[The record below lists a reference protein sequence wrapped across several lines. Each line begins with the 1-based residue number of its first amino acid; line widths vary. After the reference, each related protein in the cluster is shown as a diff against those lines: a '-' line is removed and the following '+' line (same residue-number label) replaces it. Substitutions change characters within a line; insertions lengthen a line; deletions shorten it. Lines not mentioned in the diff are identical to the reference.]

1 MVSWIVRVVFDVV
14 IVDAVVLDLSDQDD
28 VDLEAVVD
36 GSGGEELELDGEG
49 AGEGAQRKSSKRRM
63 DGISTIFVL
72 CGNTNAPFL
81 SSISVKQLY
90 RLLISRTLTLW
101 KIQYLPER
109 FPVDYT
115 IYPLLHISPRIFH
128 IF

>member
-63 DGISTIFVL
+63 DGISTILSFVETL
-72 CGNTNAPFL
+72 MPL
-81 SSISVKQLY
+81 S
-90 RLLISRTLTLW
+90 
-101 KIQYLPER
+101 
-109 FPVDYT
+109 
-115 IYPLLHISPRIFH
+115 
-128 IF
+128 